1 MTIALFAAACGQG
14 QGAKPAAPAAGA
26 SPPSQPP
33 AFTPVV
39 EPTANNAAL
48 VQAFM
53 GAFPGP
59 PPFTIGYPAAADGST
74 MDHSLQFTPSALIDL
89 SPTVVALVSKGE
101 GTNTNYTCE
110 ACAGA
115 VSIDYLQRGP
125 QGFTSHLGH
134 WDLKAGAANEGV
146 TTPWTLRNDIDTVPV
161 LVFVDV
167 EGEQG
172 CTSTMDSF
180 VELTPAGAK
189 DAGSAIINSGL
200 QAQDGVVSPGDYEY
214 SGALSVLVKGQSL
227 AVDYTGSA
235 SQRVVFSKGADG
247 KFELPEDA
255 PQSFPPVC

>member
-26 SPPSQPP
+26 NPSSPPP

-39 EPTANNAAL
+39 EPTANNAAM

-53 GAFPGP
+53 AAFPGA
-59 PPFTIGYPAAADGST
+59 PPFTIGYPAAPDGST
-74 MDHSLQFTPSALIDL
+74 MAHSLQFTPSALIDL

-125 QGFTSHLGH
+125 QGFSHLGH
-134 WDLKAGAANEGV
+134 WDLQGGSENQGETA
-146 TTPWTLRNDIDTVPV
+146 PWTLRNDIDTVPV
-161 LVFVDV
+161 LVFVYIQ
-167 EGEQG
+167 GEQG
-172 CTSTMDSF
+172 CTSTLDSF
-180 VELTPAGAK
+180 IELTPAGAK
-189 DAGSAIINSGL
+189 DAGSAILNSGH
-200 QAQDGVVSPGDYEY
+200 QAQDGVVSSGDYQY

-247 KFELPEDA
+247 KFELPGDG